1 MCKNITIEGNS
12 GCSLEIRNNKIFK
25 YTTDIK
31 YVERLKL
38 QCVKQKFFFNLLISD
53 LHIKIP
59 KVLNEY
65 VYLESGYGFSMQY
78 CHANNFITFFENF
91 DMQNILS
98 KIEMLLEFIDKNIN
112 TCQMIYIDKKI
123 VKNKLESLYQIF
135 FNSDKLK
142 QYTFHITDILH
153 NQLYLFDKY
162 PFPIGYCHGDLTFSN
177 ILFQNQHIIL
187 IDFLDNFI
195 ETPLQDIVKLRQD
208 TRHKWSLKMA
218 RANYDEIK
226 IKIILN
232 YLDDYIDKYFLKY
245 EFYQYFYNIFQKINL
260 LRILPYA
267 KNNDVI
273 CYIISEINTLKQD
286 YTC

>member
-1 MCKNITIEGNS
+1 MLKVCLMCKNITIEGNS
-12 GCSLEIRNNKIFK
+12 GCSLEIHNNKIFK
-25 YTTDIK
+25 YTQDIK

-38 QCVKQKFFFNLLISD
+38 QCAKQNFFFDLLISD
-53 LHIKIP
+53 VHIKIP

-65 VYLESGYGFSMQY
+65 VYSESGYGFSMQY
-78 CHANNFITFFENF
+78 CRANNFITFFENF
-91 DMQNILS
+91 DMRNILS
-98 KIEMLLEFIDKNIN
+98 KIEILLEFIDKNVN

-135 FNSDKLK
+135 FNSDKLR
-142 QYTFHITDILH
+142 QYAFHITDILH

-162 PFPIGYCHGDLTFSN
+162 QFPIGYCHGDLTFSN

-232 YLDDYIDKYFLKY
+232 
-245 EFYQYFYNIFQKINL
+245 
-260 LRILPYA
+260 
-267 KNNDVI
+267 
-273 CYIISEINTLKQD
+273 
-286 YTC
+286 